1 MFGILKAPVSRIA
14 VKSQLTTKA
23 GVIHRGFISQVPR
36 VSSMGSVTS
45 TLEHD
50 SPATFSGDVTFN
62 EDIAIERFQEKAIA
76 ADSMHAAANFG
87 ENRVVASSSQNVFV
101 YGQ

>member
-1 MFGILKAPVSRIA
+1 MFGILKTPVSKIA
-14 VKSQLTTKA
+14 AQSLISKPAIIQ
-23 GVIHRGFISQVPR
+23 RGFISQVPR

-50 SPATFSGDVTFN
+50 APATFAGDVTFN
-62 EDIAIERFQEKAIA
+62 EDIALERFQEKAIA

-87 ENRVVASSSQNVFV
+87 ENRVVASSSQNIFV

>member
-1 MFGILKAPVSRIA
+1 MFGILKTPVSKILIRPLISKPSA
-14 VKSQLTTKA
+14 ILQRS
-23 GVIHRGFISQVPR
+23 FITQVPR
-36 VSSMGSVTS
+36 VSSMSSVTS

-50 SPATFSGDVTFN
+50 APATFAGDVTFN
-62 EDIAIERFQEKAIA
+62 EDIAMERFQEKAIA